1 MVFLHVNHWCQ
12 WFFNGFFTCESL
24 ASMVSQWFFRSQPL
38 VSMVFPMVFNNRTI
52 AIAWMVCG
60 SPLTSMVYQWFWGK
74 WMLVHKKRPN
84 RKKTW
89 FFQQKHRG
97 KQTLDRLTWPNVTKV
112 SLGNHFSSILAFW
125 LPPLQHLQV
134 FILTMNGWKTTID
147 INGFTMVF
155 GLKNHWYQWVFNGF
169 WSKNYWYQWFFQW
182 FLVQK
187 PLVPM
192 VFSMVFGPKTIGTNG
207 FSMVL

>member
-1 MVFLHVNHWCQ
+1 MVFQWFFLHVNHWYQWFFNGFLHVNHWCQ
-12 WFFNGFFTCESL
+12 WFF
-24 ASMVSQWFFRSQPL
+24 QWFFRSQPL
-38 VSMVFPMVFNNRTI
+38 VRMVFPMVFYNRTI
-52 AIAWMVCG
+52 AIEWMVCG
-60 SPLTSMVYQWFWGK
+60 SPFTSMVYQWFWGK
-74 WMLVHKKRPN
+74 WTLVHKKRPK

-89 FFQQKHRG
+89 FVQQKHRN
-97 KQTLDRLTWPNVTKV
+97 KQTLDTLTWPNVTKV
-112 SLGNHFSSILAFW
+112 TLGNHFSSILAFW

-155 GLKNHWYQWVFNGF
+155 GLQNH
-169 WSKNYWYQWFFQW
+169 WYQWFFQW

-192 VFSMVFGPKTIGTNG
+192 VFQWFCSPATIGHDG
-207 FSMVL
+207 FSMVSNGS

>member
-1 MVFLHVNHWCQ
+1 MVF
-12 WFFNGFFTCESL
+12 
-24 ASMVSQWFFRSQPL
+24 
-38 VSMVFPMVFNNRTI
+38 SMVFQISTI
-52 AIAWMVCG
+52 CINGFSNGFLQSNHCHWMNG
-60 SPLTSMVYQWFWGK
+60 LWLTIYIDGLSMVLGK
-74 WMLVHKKRPN
+74 VNAGSQKRPK

-89 FFQQKHRG
+89 FVQQKHRN
-97 KQTLDRLTWPNVTKV
+97 KQTLDTLTWPNVTKV
-112 SLGNHFSSILAFW
+112 TLGNHFSSILAFW

-155 GLKNHWYQWVFNGF
+155 GLQNH
-169 WSKNYWYQWFFQW
+169 WYQWFFQW

-192 VFSMVFGPKTIGTNG
+192 VFSMVFGSKTIGTNG